1 VQLPAGGILMERMIP
16 LEKMSKKAKRAYHAA
31 RRGTWG
37 AISPVTRAPLKPGAY
52 KRKKSGAW
60 RQDLDAPDFYIL
72 LWNKD

>member
-1 VQLPAGGILMERMIP
+1 MERMIP

-60 RQDLDAPDFYIL
+60 RQNLDAPDFYIL